1 MKRDNDEGRNGKK
14 AWGGGELS
22 HGVPQRAIVMFGA
35 LWQENHNPHGTIRL
49 IDLAATITMHF

>member
-1 MKRDNDEGRNGKK
+1 
-14 AWGGGELS
+14 
-22 HGVPQRAIVMFGA
+22 MFGA